1 MLNINVLFIT
11 KPLLATTC
19 IKTIKKISFLFQKL
33 FLIAALVVNLSSVS
47 HSQKFIIS
55 EIPSQQFTIDRI
67 NQEIY
72 LKDFLSDT
80 VRKIDLG
87 MMSSTTTNY
96 LFDPP
101 VFANKL
107 LLSVF
112 NSDVFYYPQNKL
124 YLHNNVTNLDFQIID
139 SAGITPVASH
149 LDIVFSPND
158 KNILFPDY
166 YFSLTDSSLY
176 KWNLSVNVK
185 YNSDDLK
192 PRWSSDTSFVFISN
206 DSTILEYYIE
216 SGRID
221 TLVDLSNYYSNIT
234 GFAYNTKQN
243 ILAYSIRAL
252 PPPPQLYF
260 HYKDTKKDSLVFSPF
275 RDDSAATCWHSNMVF
290 TSFCWSPD
298 FSRLAFFLTHST
310 DFGAG
315 IYIYSIDSSKIFK
328 ATDCYDP
335 HFKYMLNWINKDT
348 LIYSDPYVSLIYG
361 LNTSFLTSAIE
372 KKDEKMNISLTINN
386 YPNPFNNT
394 TSMLI
399 QLPHGQ
405 DGDVFIFDVLGR
417 LLKKYHL
424 INTGESNY
432 KISWDGK
439 DEQNNEVTSGF
450 YLGILKCKNSLLD
463 YSKVIKMILLK

>member
-72 LKDFLSDT
+72 LKDFFSDT
-80 VRKIDLG
+80 VRKIDLKN
-87 MMSSTTTNY
+87 MEATITDFLY
-96 LFDPP
+96 IPP
-101 VFANKL
+101 VLSNKQHL
-107 LLSVF
+107 LI
-112 NSDVFYYPQNKL
+112 YGNKL
-124 YLHNNVTNLDFQIID
+124 YDIDKQTYRVIASSSEDSLGYLID
-139 SAGITPVASH
+139 SNFPGS
-149 LDIVFSPND
+149 FSPND
-158 KNILFPDY
+158 KIFMSGNPKNYILLDD
-166 YFSLTDSSLY
+166 SL
-176 KWNLSVNVK
+176 
-185 YNSDDLK
+185 LK
-192 PRWSSDTSFVFISN
+192 PTPTGLNVYSIVSYNVRDAYPQWSSDTSFVFITN
-206 DSTILEYYIE
+206 DNTILEYYLD
-216 SGRID
+216 SKKID
-221 TLVDLSNYYSNIT
+221 TLVIVNNYKRIT
-234 GFAYNTKQN
+234 GFSYNTKHN
-243 ILAYSIRAL
+243 ILAYSYNEL
-252 PPPPQLYF
+252 PPKLYF
-260 HYKDTKKDSLVFSPF
+260 HYKNTKKDSLIFSPF
-275 RDDSAATCWHSNMVF
+275 RDDSAAACWNSYLVF
-290 TSFCWSPD
+290 TSFSWSPD
-298 FSRLAFFLTHST
+298 LSRLAFFLTHST

-315 IYIYSIDSSKIFK
+315 IYLYSIDSSKIFK

-372 KKDEKMNISLTINN
+372 KKNEKMNISLTINN
-386 YPNPFNNT
+386 YPNPFNNN

-399 QLPHGQ
+399 KLPHGQ

-432 KISWDGK
+432 KIIWNGK

-450 YLGILKCKNSLLD
+450 YLGILKCKNSYLD